1 MSAAKIENKKHEDT
15 SSATGYIFFSI
26 SSLVSCNL
34 VSIMSIKIMIFLRSN
49 SFYKIVIL
57 SILSILLFFFNLE
70 SKELAKFNDWTAFAE
85 GEGKN
90 LACMAVSKPK
100 KAEGNYSRRGDI
112 FAIVTHLPGQNKWNE
127 FSIVAGYNFQP
138 NSNPDVTI
146 GDMKFQLFT
155 SGSRAWS
162 FSPSE
167 DDKIVKFLKNSMKMK
182 VVGTS
187 SRGTITNDTYSLV
200 GFSKAYQ
207 KINEACNK
215 KK

>member
-1 MSAAKIENKKHEDT
+1 
-15 SSATGYIFFSI
+15 
-26 SSLVSCNL
+26 
-34 VSIMSIKIMIFLRSN
+34 MIFLQSLFLN
-49 SFYKIVIL
+49 KFIISFIF
-57 SILSILLFFFNLE
+57 LFFFNLE
-70 SKELAKFNDWTAFAE
+70 SKELAKFNDWSAFAE

-100 KAEGNYSRRGDI
+100 KAEGDYSRRGDV

-167 DDKIVKFLKNSMKMK
+167 DEKIVKFLKNSMKMK

-187 SRGTITNDTYSLV
+187 SRGTITSDTYSLV

-207 KINEACNK
+207 KISEACK
-215 KK
+215 KKKIK

>member
-1 MSAAKIENKKHEDT
+1 
-15 SSATGYIFFSI
+15 
-26 SSLVSCNL
+26 
-34 VSIMSIKIMIFLRSN
+34 MSIKIMIFLQSN
-49 SFYKIVIL
+49 FFYKIV
-57 SILSILLFFFNLE
+57 ILSILLFFFNLE

-146 GDMKFQLFT
+146 GDIKFQLFT

-167 DDKIVKFLKNSMKMK
+167 DDKIVKYLKNSMKMK

-207 KINEACNK
+207 KINEACK
-215 KK
+215 KKNK

>member
-1 MSAAKIENKKHEDT
+1 
-15 SSATGYIFFSI
+15 
-26 SSLVSCNL
+26 
-34 VSIMSIKIMIFLRSN
+34 MSIKIMIFLQSLFLN
-49 SFYKIVIL
+49 KFIISFIF
-57 SILSILLFFFNLE
+57 LFFFNLE
-70 SKELAKFNDWTAFAE
+70 SKELAKFNDWSAFAE

-100 KAEGNYSRRGDI
+100 KAEGDYSRRGDV

-127 FSIVAGYNFQP
+127 FSIVAGYNYQP

-167 DDKIVKFLKNSMKMK
+167 DEKIVKFLKNSMKMK

-187 SRGTITNDTYSLV
+187 SRGTITSDTYSLV

-207 KINEACNK
+207 KISEACK
-215 KK
+215 KKKIK

>member
-1 MSAAKIENKKHEDT
+1 
-15 SSATGYIFFSI
+15 
-26 SSLVSCNL
+26 
-34 VSIMSIKIMIFLRSN
+34 MIFLRSN
-49 SFYKIVIL
+49 SFYKIVNL

-167 DDKIVKFLKNSMKMK
+167 DDKIVKYLKNSMKMK

>member
-1 MSAAKIENKKHEDT
+1 
-15 SSATGYIFFSI
+15 
-26 SSLVSCNL
+26 
-34 VSIMSIKIMIFLRSN
+34 MIFLQSLFLN
-49 SFYKIVIL
+49 KFIIFF
-57 SILSILLFFFNLE
+57 IFLFFFNLE
-70 SKELAKFNDWTAFAE
+70 SKELAKFNDWSAFAE

-100 KAEGNYSRRGDI
+100 KAEGDYSRRGDV

-127 FSIVAGYNFQP
+127 FSIVAGYNYQP

-167 DDKIVKFLKNSMKMK
+167 DEKIVKFLKNSMKMK

-187 SRGTITNDTYSLV
+187 SRGTITSDTYSLV

-207 KINEACNK
+207 KINEACK

>member
-1 MSAAKIENKKHEDT
+1 
-15 SSATGYIFFSI
+15 
-26 SSLVSCNL
+26 
-34 VSIMSIKIMIFLRSN
+34 MIFLQSLFLN
-49 SFYKIVIL
+49 KFVISFIF
-57 SILSILLFFFNLE
+57 LFFFNLE
-70 SKELAKFNDWTAFAE
+70 SKELAKFNDWSAFAE

-100 KAEGNYSRRGDI
+100 KAEGNYSRRGDV

-127 FSIVAGYNFQP
+127 FSIVAGYNYQP

-162 FSPSE
+162 FSPS
-167 DDKIVKFLKNSMKMK
+167 DDEKIVKFLKNSMKMK

-187 SRGTITNDTYSLV
+187 SRGTITSDTYSLV

-207 KINEACNK
+207 KINEACK

>member
-1 MSAAKIENKKHEDT
+1 
-15 SSATGYIFFSI
+15 
-26 SSLVSCNL
+26 
-34 VSIMSIKIMIFLRSN
+34 MSIKIMIFLRSN

-57 SILSILLFFFNLE
+57 SILLFFFNLE
-70 SKELAKFNDWTAFAE
+70 SKELAKFSDWTAFAE

-146 GDMKFQLFT
+146 GDIKFQLFT

-167 DDKIVKFLKNSMKMK
+167 DDKIVKYLKNSMKMK

-207 KINEACNK
+207 KINEACK
-215 KK
+215 KKK

>member
-1 MSAAKIENKKHEDT
+1 
-15 SSATGYIFFSI
+15 
-26 SSLVSCNL
+26 
-34 VSIMSIKIMIFLRSN
+34 MIFLQSLFLN
-49 SFYKIVIL
+49 KFIISFIF
-57 SILSILLFFFNLE
+57 LFFFNLE
-70 SKELAKFNDWTAFAE
+70 SKELAKFNDWSAFAE

-100 KAEGNYSRRGDI
+100 KAEGNYSRRGDV

-127 FSIVAGYNFQP
+127 FSIVAGYNYQP

-167 DDKIVKFLKNSMKMK
+167 DEKIVKFLKNSMKMK

-207 KINEACNK
+207 KINEACK
-215 KK
+215 KKN

>member
-1 MSAAKIENKKHEDT
+1 
-15 SSATGYIFFSI
+15 
-26 SSLVSCNL
+26 
-34 VSIMSIKIMIFLRSN
+34 MSIKIMIFLQSN
-49 SFYKIVIL
+49 SFYKIV
-57 SILSILLFFFNLE
+57 ILSILLFFFNLE

-146 GDMKFQLFT
+146 GDIKFQLFT

>member
-1 MSAAKIENKKHEDT
+1 MSEMVENPTLELDDLDDVAI
-15 SSATGYIFFSI
+15 SVAGQPSTG
-26 SSLVSCNL
+26 LVSFGFAKRAG
-34 VSIMSIKIMIFLRSN
+34 V
-49 SFYKIVIL
+49 
-57 SILSILLFFFNLE
+57 LLERQEHSERHLLYRKPLN
-70 SKELAKFNDWTAFAE
+70 WTAFAE

-187 SRGTITNDTYSLV
+187 SRGTITNDTYSL
-200 GFSKAYQ
+200 K
-207 KINEACNK
+207 
-215 KK
+215 

>member
-1 MSAAKIENKKHEDT
+1 
-15 SSATGYIFFSI
+15 
-26 SSLVSCNL
+26 
-34 VSIMSIKIMIFLRSN
+34 MSIKIMIFLQSN
-49 SFYKIVIL
+49 SFYKIV
-57 SILSILLFFFNLE
+57 ILSILLFFFNLE

-146 GDMKFQLFT
+146 GDIKFQLFT

-167 DDKIVKFLKNSMKMK
+167 DDKIVKYLKNSMKMK

-207 KINEACNK
+207 KINEACIK

>member
-1 MSAAKIENKKHEDT
+1 
-15 SSATGYIFFSI
+15 
-26 SSLVSCNL
+26 
-34 VSIMSIKIMIFLRSN
+34 MSIKIMIFLRSN

-57 SILSILLFFFNLE
+57 SILSILLSFFNLE

-167 DDKIVKFLKNSMKMK
+167 DDKIVKYLKNSMKMK

-207 KINEACNK
+207 KINEACK
-215 KK
+215 KKK

>member
-1 MSAAKIENKKHEDT
+1 
-15 SSATGYIFFSI
+15 
-26 SSLVSCNL
+26 
-34 VSIMSIKIMIFLRSN
+34 MIFLRSN

-57 SILSILLFFFNLE
+57 SILSILLFFFKLE

-187 SRGTITNDTYSLV
+187 SRGTITNDTYSLI

>member
-1 MSAAKIENKKHEDT
+1 
-15 SSATGYIFFSI
+15 
-26 SSLVSCNL
+26 
-34 VSIMSIKIMIFLRSN
+34 MSIKIMIFLQSN
-49 SFYKIVIL
+49 SFYKIV
-57 SILSILLFFFNLE
+57 ILSILLFFFNLE

-146 GDMKFQLFT
+146 GDIKFQLFT

-167 DDKIVKFLKNSMKMK
+167 DDKIVKFLKKSMKMK

>member
-1 MSAAKIENKKHEDT
+1 
-15 SSATGYIFFSI
+15 
-26 SSLVSCNL
+26 
-34 VSIMSIKIMIFLRSN
+34 MIFLQSN
-49 SFYKIVIL
+49 SFYKIV
-57 SILSILLFFFNLE
+57 ILSILLFFFNLE

-112 FAIVTHLPGQNKWNE
+112 FAIVIHLPGQNKWNE

-146 GDMKFQLFT
+146 GDIKFQLFT

-167 DDKIVKFLKNSMKMK
+167 DDKIVKYLKNSMRMK

>member
-1 MSAAKIENKKHEDT
+1 
-15 SSATGYIFFSI
+15 
-26 SSLVSCNL
+26 
-34 VSIMSIKIMIFLRSN
+34 MSIKIMIFLRSN

-167 DDKIVKFLKNSMKMK
+167 DDKIVKYLKNSMKMK

-207 KINEACNK
+207 KINEACK
-215 KK
+215 KKK

>member
-1 MSAAKIENKKHEDT
+1 MRILVAKQGT
-15 SSATGYIFFSI
+15 YFFSI

-34 VSIMSIKIMIFLRSN
+34 VSIMSIKIMIFLQSLFLN
-49 SFYKIVIL
+49 KFIISFIF
-57 SILSILLFFFNLE
+57 LFFFNLE
-70 SKELAKFNDWTAFAE
+70 SKELAKFNDWSAFAE

-100 KAEGNYSRRGDI
+100 KAEGDYSRRGDV

-127 FSIVAGYNFQP
+127 FSIVAGYNYQP

-167 DDKIVKFLKNSMKMK
+167 DEKIVKFLKNSMKMK

-187 SRGTITNDTYSLV
+187 SRGTITSDTYSLV

-207 KINEACNK
+207 KINEACK
-215 KK
+215 KKKIK

>member
-1 MSAAKIENKKHEDT
+1 
-15 SSATGYIFFSI
+15 
-26 SSLVSCNL
+26 
-34 VSIMSIKIMIFLRSN
+34 
-49 SFYKIVIL
+49 
-57 SILSILLFFFNLE
+57 LE
-70 SKELAKFNDWTAFAE
+70 SKELAKFNDWSAFAE

-100 KAEGNYSRRGDI
+100 NAEGNYSRRGDV

-127 FSIVAGYNFQP
+127 FSIVAGYNYQP

-167 DDKIVKFLKNSMKMK
+167 DEKIVKFLKNSMKMK

-187 SRGTITNDTYSLV
+187 SRGTITSDTYSLV

-207 KINEACNK
+207 KISEACK
-215 KK
+215 KKKIK

>member
-1 MSAAKIENKKHEDT
+1 
-15 SSATGYIFFSI
+15 
-26 SSLVSCNL
+26 
-34 VSIMSIKIMIFLRSN
+34 MIFLQSLFLN
-49 SFYKIVIL
+49 KFIISFIF
-57 SILSILLFFFNLE
+57 LFFFNLE
-70 SKELAKFNDWTAFAE
+70 SKELAKFNDWSAFAE

-100 KAEGNYSRRGDI
+100 KAEGSYSRRGDV

-167 DDKIVKFLKNSMKMK
+167 DEKIVKFLKNSMKMK

-187 SRGTITNDTYSLV
+187 SRGTITSDTYSLV

-207 KINEACNK
+207 KINEACK

>member
-1 MSAAKIENKKHEDT
+1 
-15 SSATGYIFFSI
+15 
-26 SSLVSCNL
+26 
-34 VSIMSIKIMIFLRSN
+34 MSIKIMIFLQSLFLN
-49 SFYKIVIL
+49 KFVISFIF
-57 SILSILLFFFNLE
+57 LFFFNLE
-70 SKELAKFNDWTAFAE
+70 SKELAKFNDWSAFAE

-100 KAEGNYSRRGDI
+100 KAEGNYSRRGDV

-127 FSIVAGYNFQP
+127 FSIVAGYNYQP

-167 DDKIVKFLKNSMKMK
+167 DEKIVKFLKNSMKMK

-187 SRGTITNDTYSLV
+187 SRGTITSDTYSLV

-207 KINEACNK
+207 KINEACK